1 MDFKVVAANGSTAPL
16 EREARKAIEQI
27 GGGYLK
33 SEFVSSRWNDRGIAG
48 QGEYSSQLDGSALM
62 R

>member
-16 EREARKAIEQI
+16 ESEARKAVEQI

-33 SEFVSSRWNDRGIAG
+33 SEFVSSR
-48 QGEYSSQLDGSALM
+48 LDGMTVVLLVKECIRLNSMEA